1 MKPDAYSTS
10 QREVKHHPGETTIP
24 REDIRRAVCDV
35 VYNSTE
41 NRSMKLNT
49 INVPRELMLG
59 GKVFRIVT
67 DSELAHREGA
77 NGDIHWERG
86 IIRLQPALE
95 GVQNAGDD
103 IERVFFHELV
113 HGILLAMGKRTQAG
127 DEEFVEGFANCLHQ
141 ALKTAKYD

>member
-1 MKPDAYSTS
+1 MKPIPPYE
-10 QREVKHHPGETTIP
+10 REVKHHPGETTIP
-24 REDIRRAVCDV
+24 REDIRRAVRDV
-35 VYNSTE
+35 VYNSKE
-41 NRSMKLNT
+41 SRSMKLNT

-59 GKVFRIVT
+59 GKTFRIVT
-67 DSELAHREGA
+67 DSELTHREGA

-141 ALKTAKYD
+141 ALKTARYD

>member
-10 QREVKHHPGETTIP
+10 WQDVKYY
-24 REDIRRAVCDV
+24 EDIKRVLDRA
-35 VYNSTE
+35 TE
-41 NRSMKLNT
+41 SRSMKLNT

-67 DSELAHREGA
+67 DSELTHREGA

-103 IERVFFHELV
+103 IERVFFHELT
-113 HGILLAMGKRTQAG
+113 HGVLLAMGRRTLAG

-141 ALKTAKYD
+141 ALKTARYD

>member
-1 MKPDAYSTS
+1 MKPIPPYE
-10 QREVKHHPGETTIP
+10 REVKHHPGETTIP
-24 REDIRRAVCDV
+24 REDIRRAVRDV
-35 VYNSTE
+35 VYNSKE
-41 NRSMKLNT
+41 SRSMKLNT

-59 GKVFRIVT
+59 GKTFRIVT
-67 DSELAHREGA
+67 DSELTHREGA

-141 ALKTAKYD
+141 ALKTAKYGE